1 VLAGQTTVVA
11 EAELMEKAKSKAQ
24 QKAAGA
30 ALAAKRGEGTA
41 KGASKEMT
49 KMDTKELK
57 KVAGTKHKGL
67 PEKKTESI
75 DEAKDDD
82 KYVPP
87 KKTEKE
93 TTLPSGA
100 KVKTTVVKGGRSQK
114 AEKDS
119 ELNWAKESVEL
130 DVEEFN
136 ETFSAMVEAA
146 KEESDAD
153 AKKKR
158 EEKKKKIAK
167 IVDEGAKPDFLDL
180 DKDGDK
186 KEPMKKAA
194 ADKKAG
200 PKKGVNPFAK
210 KDESVAEGKSPAQ
223 KAAQE
228 KFKAM
233 VGKKKPVKE
242 SVERKLTFK
251 QMMSL
256 VVESGGQQQIDPTDQ
271 ALFAWAQ
278 RVAETKLGE
287 GMKAEVY
294 AGLVYERMGGRFEMY
309 DVLSES
315 AVKEGKDDAGSTIGK
330 AIINKLKQFKELG
343 NHDFSRQELQQ
354 ILNVAKVYI
363 NKGERAG
370 LRAQMNS
377 GMGDAI
383 DELMPDTAASHRTT
397 WSEAS
402 VVNTQPVMINGKQV
416 DLNSVDFSIYG
427 RGTDEYDITDAR
439 FVDGTP
445 LSDREI
451 QQLYSDDTIID
462 MHREELMQMSMGGN
476 PHLR

>member
-1 VLAGQTTVVA
+1 MDFKKILNTLDGMEARVITPAAPTLPKSAQLNEDAQMRVLAGQTTVLA
-11 EAELMEKAKSKAQ
+11 EAELMEKAVSKAQ

-41 KGASKEMT
+41 KGASKEMA

-233 VGKKKPVKE
+233 VGKKKGDAKEEKTDESKMIPKGKKKPVKE
-242 SVERKLTFK
+242 SIERKLTFK
-251 QMMSL
+251 QMMNL

-309 DVLSES
+309 DVLSE
-315 AVKEGKDDAGSTIGK
+315 
-330 AIINKLKQFKELG
+330 NKK
-343 NHDFSRQELQQ
+343 
-354 ILNVAKVYI
+354 
-363 NKGERAG
+363 
-370 LRAQMNS
+370 
-377 GMGDAI
+377 
-383 DELMPDTAASHRTT
+383 
-397 WSEAS
+397 
-402 VVNTQPVMINGKQV
+402 
-416 DLNSVDFSIYG
+416 
-427 RGTDEYDITDAR
+427 
-439 FVDGTP
+439 
-445 LSDREI
+445 
-451 QQLYSDDTIID
+451 
-462 MHREELMQMSMGGN
+462 
-476 PHLR
+476 